1 MLKKTIPVL
10 NCAGLPVIIRHYF
23 RRKNAVNIEQMKQVL
38 REMMAHT
45 DLTPCVVGHRGVG
58 KSAGIIQVCREAGW
72 RYVSLRLGQM
82 EVGDLVGIPFREGD
96 VMHWSRPSWW
106 PGDNDPPTVVHCD
119 ELNRAQQEDTLQA
132 IFQFV
137 EPPVEGEP
145 RALHTH
151 RLAPQHKVVVT
162 INPPDGSYQVA
173 TLDRALID
181 RMVMLYVESDYA
193 CWSRYAAERGL
204 DDAVRQFLGGNTAM
218 LARQGMPMDLLVEP
232 TERAWEMVSILRRNS
247 RFPGDLEMEVYSGIV
262 GREAAIMFMR
272 WLADHRHRPL
282 TAAEVLDS
290 WPAIAD
296 KAALQRDDLQAATI
310 NDLTA
315 TLQGAP
321 AMTRE
326 QEQNL
331 VAYIAVLPRDLRFGF
346 VKSLLKIPPV
356 AMAISQDR
364 YDAVVFDAIRAI
376 SAEARGHSE

>member
-1 MLKKTIPVL
+1 LPGNYGYHLTII
-10 NCAGLPVIIRHYF
+10 AGGR
-23 RRKNAVNIEQMKQVL
+23 AVNIEQMKLVL
-38 REMMAHT
+38 REMLAGT

-58 KSAGIIQVCREAGW
+58 KTAGIIQVCREAGW

-82 EVGDLVGIPFREGD
+82 EVGDLVGIPFREGA

-106 PGDNDPPTVVHCD
+106 PGDTDPPTVVHCD

-181 RMVMLYVESDYA
+181 RMVMLYVESDYS
-193 CWSRYAAERGL
+193 CWSRYAAERSL
-204 DDAVRQFLGGNTAM
+204 DIGVRQFLGGNPAL
-218 LARQGMPMDLLVEP
+218 LARQGAPMDLQVEP
-232 TERAWEMVSILRRNS
+232 TERAWEMVSILRKNS
-247 RFPGDLEMEVYSGIV
+247 RFPGGLEMEVYAGIV

-282 TAAEVLDS
+282 TAAEVLND
-290 WPAIAD
+290 WAGVAD
-296 KAALQRDDLQAATI
+296 KAAVQRDDLQAATL

-315 TLQGAP
+315 TLQA
-321 AMTRE
+321 AAEMTAE
-326 QEQNL
+326 QERNL
-331 VAYIAVLPRDLRFGF
+331 VAYIAVLPRDLRFAF
-346 VKSLLKIPPV
+346 VKSLLKIPAV
-356 AMAISQDR
+356 ALAISQDK
-364 YDAVVFDAIRAI
+364 YDAVVFDAMRAI
-376 SAEARGHSE
+376 SSEALGR